1 MSLMRG
7 MWQRECGREQPMWA
21 SRAGQSDQGRE
32 DKKWEG
38 STDVSR
44 SDSRGQGSTY
54 AHGGGSPHTGAQPG
68 SSPWPTSPQTRSCS
82 RCLEQKASGARGKI
96 PAHPKAPAL
105 PEAIPGPVSM
115 DSVLQEG
122 HKGDIFLCSHQ
133 PAWTVFYSSRTSD
146 PASRRQGRLWP
157 DTPIPMALPPS
168 VLNTNP

>member
-1 MSLMRG
+1 MGLQGGAVRSG
-7 MWQRECGREQPMWA
+7 EGRQEMGGLHRCQQI
-21 SRAGQSDQGRE
+21 RLQGPRQHLCP
-32 DKKWEG
+32 W
-38 STDVSR
+38 
-44 SDSRGQGSTY
+44 
-54 AHGGGSPHTGAQPG
+54 GGSPHTGAQPG

-105 PEAIPGPVSM
+105 PEAIPGSVSM